1 MDSSPGFPYNTL
13 PGAGTNQELFT
24 NHFDTILQ
32 LAVERILLLA
42 NTDPAY
48 LDGLTAQQKIA
59 GGFCDPF
66 SVFIK
71 NDPHSLSKIKTGRL
85 RLIFHESIVQS
96 IVTRF
101 FSQIQ
106 NKAEIAMWDRIP
118 SQPGFGVCP
127 ESIERLIS
135 SFKTKH
141 KVYLKANDV
150 SGFDWT
156 MQYMDF
162 QYEAL
167 ARISLM
173 DDLEEGGCSLPMQR
187 LIKNTYNCLRDKIII
202 FKDGTWAP
210 LVGCVWPSG
219 DYNTSSTN
227 SRRRTAMGIFMY
239 CMDECERLG
248 IQPEEYFA
256 KAKPFDSL
264 VTSDSQTNHV
274 SIKAN
279 GDDAIEITQREA
291 QQSALW
297 YSLLGADVKEEHS
310 FDDKSFSFCST
321 MIFADGSYYQ
331 ENLVKSLIKW
341 ISGKMSLDQ
350 TRAMYDMI
358 GTHPDKQFMEIFERA
373 VGLRNGLKEEGP
385 NTDGKADLHLNQQ
398 NSATETSG
406 EGNSTQSGEN
416 YR

>member
-13 PGAGTNQELFT
+13 PGAATNKELFS
-24 NHFDTILQ
+24 NHFNTILQ
-32 LAVERILLLA
+32 TAVERIMLLSS
-42 NTDPAY
+42 TDPDY
-48 LDGLTAQQKIA
+48 LDGLTADEKIRQ
-59 GGFCDPF
+59 GFCDPF
-66 SVFIK
+66 MVFIK
-71 NDPHSLSKIKTGRL
+71 NDPHSDAKIKTGRL

-101 FSQIQ
+101 FSQTQ
-106 NKAEIAMWDRIP
+106 NKAEIAMWDKIP

-127 ESIERLIS
+127 DGIQRLVS
-135 SFKTKH
+135 SFKTKN

-173 DDLEEGGCSLPMQR
+173 DDLEEGGCSAQMQN
-187 LIKNTYNCLRDKIII
+187 LIKNTYSCLRDKIII

-210 LVGCVWPSG
+210 LAGCVWPSG

-239 CMDECERLG
+239 CMDECERLS
-248 IQPEEYFA
+248 ITPEEYFA
-256 KAKPFDSL
+256 KALPFDSHI
-264 VTSDSQTNHV
+264 TKDAQFSFP

-279 GDDAIEITQREA
+279 GDDAIEMTQREA
-291 QQSALW
+291 KRSAHW
-297 YSLLGADVKEEHS
+297 YSLLGADVKEEHT
-310 FDDKSFSFCST
+310 FTDDSFSFCST
-321 MIFADGSYYQ
+321 VIFHDGRYYQ
-331 ENLVKSLIKW
+331 SNVIKSLIKW
-341 ISGKMSLDQ
+341 VAGKMSEEQ
-350 TRAMYDMI
+350 TRAMHEMI
-358 GTHPDKQFMEIFERA
+358 GDNPDKEFMDIFERA
-373 VGLRNGLKEEGP
+373 VGLRNAQKEEQQQ
-385 NTDGKADLHLNQQ
+385 DGKADLHLNQT